1 MWLVSSVATAPGSM
15 TVARMSGCSSC
26 RRASDHVHPHF
37 VAARRRCW
45 RGRSVRRRRRCGK
58 LLRFTG
64 QARTA
69 NQALVELLSAIAKR
83 KSATLAQVASA
94 WLLAQH
100 PWIVPIPGT
109 TKPHRLRENTDAV
122 DLELTPE
129 DLEEITAAADRVD
142 VQGERYPA
150 HMQRWINR

>member
-1 MWLVSSVATAPGSM
+1 MWWREPEAEILPTLAELGIGFVPFSPLGKGFLTGTIDSSTSFAD
-15 TVARMSGCSSC
+15 
-26 RRASDHVHPHF
+26 SDL
-37 VAARRRCW
+37 
-45 RGRSVRRRRRCGK
+45 RSK
-58 LLRFTG
+58 LPRFTG

-83 KSATLAQVASA
+83 KSATPAQVAWRGC
-94 WLLAQH
+94 WLSTPGSCH
-100 PWIVPIPGT
+100 PRHHQAPPPT
-109 TKPHRLRENTDAV
+109 ENAAV
-122 DLELTPE
+122 DLELTRE